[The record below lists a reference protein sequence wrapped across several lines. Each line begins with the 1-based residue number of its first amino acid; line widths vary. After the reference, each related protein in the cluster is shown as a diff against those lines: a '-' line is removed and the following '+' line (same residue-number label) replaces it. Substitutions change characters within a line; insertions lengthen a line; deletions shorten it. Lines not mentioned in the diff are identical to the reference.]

1 MLFMVIETFK
11 PGKKALVYQRY
22 KEKGR
27 MLPQGLTYI
36 DSWVEIGGDR
46 CFQLM
51 QADQVERFN
60 EWIANWNDLVEFEI
74 IPVETS
80 PIHNKA

>member
-11 PGKKALVYQRY
+11 PGKKALVYERY
-22 KEKGR
+22 REKGR
-27 MLPQGLTYI
+27 MLPQGLIYI
-36 DSWVEIGGDR
+36 DSWVETGSDR

-51 QADQVERFN
+51 QADRVECFD

-74 IPVETS
+74 IPVEIS
-80 PIHNKA
+80 PTRNEA